1 MFTLLVSWLLAG
13 LVPGLLM
20 LATLGL
26 GLREKEL
33 AQDGLA
39 TTDVD
44 EFLDNNDPVD
54 MHALAREG
62 LPEALDYLHR
72 RQAQRVLESPPPGR
86 HARPEDFGAF
96 FAGDLAIHGEAALPT
111 QVHKHSRAN
120 PEVTG
125 TRHVNRV

>member
-1 MFTLLVSWLLAG
+1 MFTLLVSWLLAA

-26 GLREKEL
+26 GRLEREL
-33 AQDGLA
+33 AQDSVTA
-39 TTDVD
+39 SDVD
-44 EFLDNNDPVD
+44 EFPENADPVD
-54 MHALAREG
+54 VHTLAREG
-62 LPEALDYLHR
+62 MPEALDYLHR
-72 RQAQRVLESPPPGR
+72 RQVQRSLDSPPRGR
-86 HARPEDFGAF
+86 HARPDDAAPPFP
-96 FAGDLAIHGEAALPT
+96 GDLDSYEEAALPT